1 MKLAKDMS
9 SNLFQKGTQLYLYGN
24 SMAVLLKHH
33 RLIYNSC
40 QVKTDRLKNND
51 I

>member
-9 SNLFQKGTQLYLYGN
+9 SNLFQKGTQLYGN